1 MDEQSHSTDALF
13 RARARAKSSI
23 PKQFREM
30 NLAEYCSNYG
40 EDYDAI
46 LFHALPPKERE
57 ALLAKAGGGGDG
69 DEEGDEEDE
78 ENNPG

>member
-1 MDEQSHSTDALF
+1 
-13 RARARAKSSI
+13 
-23 PKQFREM
+23 M

-40 EDYDAI
+40 EDYDDI

-57 ALLAKAGGGGDG
+57 ALLAKVGGDG
-69 DEEGDEEDE
+69 DEEEDD